1 MMFRGAAKSRSG
13 LTLAEV
19 ILAVGFL
26 AVFTTGL
33 LAIAT
38 KAFQLSEKQ
47 VDMAAV
53 YQHGERLMERVT
65 LESQSLNGWST
76 VQSEMTPVFASYL
89 DDTGTEVE
97 DRRFVTTVEVDNL
110 DTDLKF
116 VTVTIYMADRAQ
128 ADAGT
133 AEIDTEAPQGG
144 QIIEFVNLLQR
155 LQ

>member
-1 MMFRGAAKSRSG
+1 MFRERAAGRSG

-38 KAFQLSEKQ
+38 KAIQLSEKQ

-53 YQHGERLMERVT
+53 YQHGERLLERVT
-65 LESQSLNGWST
+65 LNSQSASGWLAT
-76 VQSEMTPVFASYL
+76 QSAMTPVFTSYQ
-89 DDTGTEVE
+89 DETGTTVQ
-97 DRRFVTTVEVDNL
+97 DRRFVTTVRIENL
-110 DTDLKF
+110 DADLKF
-116 VTVTIYMADRAQ
+116 ATVTVYHANRAQ

-133 AEIDTEAPQGG
+133 PAIDTTAPRNGE
-144 QIIEFVNLLQR
+144 IIEFVNLLQR